1 MPPPFPLLDPLSV
14 DKAVRIVVDSKTHY
28 PAACNAL
35 ETLLVHENALARL
48 LPAIGAALEAK
59 GVSLAADAVCRPHLP
74 AGCTRAATEEDYDTE
89 FLSLTLAIKC
99 VDSVAGAMAH
109 INAHGSSHTDCIVT
123 ENKVTAEMFMS
134 GVDASGVYHNAST
147 RFADGFRYG
156 FGAEVGIS
164 TNRIHSRG
172 PVGVDGLLIYK
183 VTWGAR
189 GGGGGVK
196 CCRRR
201 GLLPNSSC
209 SVNLPRGVNV
219 IVDRGDPCRCVLLLL
234 L

>member
-1 MPPPFPLLDPLSV
+1 
-14 DKAVRIVVDSKTHY
+14 
-28 PAACNAL
+28 
-35 ETLLVHENALARL
+35 
-48 LPAIGAALEAK
+48 
-59 GVSLAADAVCRPHLP
+59 
-74 AGCTRAATEEDYDTE
+74 
-89 FLSLTLAIKC
+89 
-99 VDSVAGAMAH
+99 MAH